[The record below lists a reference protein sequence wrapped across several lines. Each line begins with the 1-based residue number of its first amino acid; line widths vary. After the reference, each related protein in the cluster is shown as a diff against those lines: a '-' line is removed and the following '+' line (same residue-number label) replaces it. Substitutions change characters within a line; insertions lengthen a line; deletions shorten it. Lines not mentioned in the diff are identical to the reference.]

1 MCLVLSFAGAK
12 PAYTLR
18 HGSVYFSRKTK
29 MADCRFVEI
38 RRALFGCS
46 LFAHID
52 PSGSLY
58 GRCSRWLGSLA
69 PVQHQAREE
78 VATNRFDSSLLYI
91 ATLRI
96 SNPIQL
102 VSYVVVQCN
111 L

>member
-1 MCLVLSFAGAK
+1 MCLVLSFADAK

-52 PSGSLY
+52 LSGLLY